1 MWNKNRRLS
10 KSSLLISTT
19 LIDLNSI
26 RRNKIK
32 WSIIRR
38 YTSQTKITSCRPER
52 QAICD
57 RLACTTLPQETWMK
71 QDRSC
76 SLKEINLSK
85 VVVLKREEKV
95 WIQISI
101 SLRISLCHTV
111 FKSNFA
117 QWTTSLK
124 VAVHHWSQLTRHQP
138 RRKAIGSKLRTHYLQ
153 LLRHLS
159 NHQCNL
165 AWSLAD

>member
-1 MWNKNRRLS
+1 M
-10 KSSLLISTT
+10 LILSTT

-57 RLACTTLPQETWMK
+57 RLACTTLPQETRTK

-76 SLKEINLSK
+76 SLKEIKLSK

-101 SLRISLCHTV
+101 NLKISLCHTV
-111 FKSNFA
+111 ISSKVKSKFA

-124 VAVHHWSQLTRHQP
+124 MAVRPS
-138 RRKAIGSKLRTHYLQ
+138 RRKTIGSKLRTHYLQ

-159 NHQCNL
+159 SHLCMVVR
-165 AWSLAD
+165 SLAD